1 LFNLLDNRSMKD
13 PTTEMLW
20 SHIYWLGVLDTAGSF
35 TAAANRLGVSKGAV
49 SLRVAEL
56 EQRAGVAL
64 VQRTTRS
71 VRLTDAGRALVN
83 STRHAFT
90 SIEQGFDSIRDLA
103 HTPKGVVRVTAPV
116 ALGRQ
121 KIVPAMAPF
130 LARYPEI
137 RIEMELS
144 DHLSSLAQEG
154 FDLAIRHTNSVPDTY
169 VAWKLRASSTL
180 LVATPN
186 YLEKHGTPRQPDDLT
201 QHNCLYY
208 LRSAELPVWSF
219 SPRQRPDERQNVAI
233 HGNFCANNS
242 EMLREL
248 VLADQGIAL
257 LPDFSSENEL
267 QHGRLVQLLPDWKP
281 AGVFG
286 DTIYAIRP
294 YSAYVPRA
302 VRTLV
307 DYLRGALSA

>member
-1 LFNLLDNRSMKD
+1 MKD
-13 PTTEMLW
+13 HLNEMLW
-20 SHIYWLGVLDTAGSF
+20 SHIYWLGVLDAAGSF
-35 TAAANRLGVSKGAV
+35 TGAAQRLGVSKGAV
-49 SLRVAEL
+49 SQRVAEL
-56 EQRAGVAL
+56 EQKAGIAL

-83 STRHAFT
+83 GTRQAFST
-90 SIEQGFDSIRDLA
+90 IEQGFESIRDLA
-103 HTPKGVVRVTAPV
+103 HSVKGVVRVTAPV

-121 KIVPAMAPF
+121 KIVPAIAPF
-130 LARYPEI
+130 LRLYPDI

-154 FDLAIRHTNSVPDTY
+154 FDLAIRHTSTVPDTY
-169 VAWKLRASSTL
+169 VAWKLRPSRTL
-180 LVATPN
+180 LVATPA
-186 YLEKHGTPRQPDDLT
+186 YLARCGIPRNPSDLT

-208 LRSAELPVWSF
+208 LRSAASPAWSF
-219 SPRQRPDERQNVAI
+219 SPVNCPDDRQIVAI
-233 HGNFCANNS
+233 KGNFCANNS

-257 LPDFSSENEL
+257 LPDFSASSDVS
-267 QHGRLVQLLPDWKP
+267 QGRLVPLLPNWKP

-286 DTIYAIRP
+286 DAIYAIRP

-302 VRTLV
+302 VRALV
-307 DYLRGALSA
+307 DYLRQVMKDE

>member
-1 LFNLLDNRSMKD
+1 MKD
-13 PTTEMLW
+13 PSHEMLW
-20 SHIYWLGVLDTAGSF
+20 SHIYWLGVLDAAGSF

-49 SLRVAEL
+49 SLRIAEL

-83 STRHAFT
+83 STRLAFT

-121 KIVPAMAPF
+121 KIVPAIAPF
-130 LARYPEI
+130 LAEYPEI

-169 VAWKLRASSTL
+169 VAWKLRASTTL

-186 YLEKHGTPRQPDDLT
+186 YLARHGTPRQPEDLT
-201 QHNCLYY
+201 RHNCLYY
-208 LRSAELPVWSF
+208 LRSAESPVWSF
-219 SPRQRPDERQNVAI
+219 TPADNPDERQNVAI

-257 LPDFSSENEL
+257 LPDFSSEREL
-267 QHGRLVQLLPDWKP
+267 QQGRLVQLLPDWKP

-286 DTIYAIRP
+286 NAIYAIRP

-307 DYLRGALSA
+307 DYLRNALSA